1 VRFCV
6 FAFLLVCARVLG
18 VYVYLLAFLLVRT
31 FDTVSWRVLVPG
43 NGTADEGATAIAAA
57 LAANRTLTSVDLAG
71 ASGFVSLSSSGFIY
85 NMCRSARE

>member
-1 VRFCV
+1 MRARACVFVRFCA

-31 FDTVSWRVLVPG
+31 FDTVCWRVLVPG
-43 NGTADEGATAIAAA
+43 NGTADRGATAIAAA

-71 ASGFVSLSSSGFIY
+71 ASWMRVTEQRFHL
-85 NMCRSARE
+85 